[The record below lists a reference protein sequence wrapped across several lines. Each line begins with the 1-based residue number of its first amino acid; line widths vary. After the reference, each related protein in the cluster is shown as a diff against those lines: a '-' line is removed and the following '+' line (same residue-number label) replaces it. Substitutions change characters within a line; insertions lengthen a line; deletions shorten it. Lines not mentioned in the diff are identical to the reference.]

1 MTKDDTEWSESK
13 KDRAERIDQ
22 MLEYMVLKSAFKS
35 AEKGEAPKPLTQDE
49 IADFCGCDRKTIIN
63 AERSG
68 LEKLKSQ
75 LWEYDL

>member
-1 MTKDDTEWSESK
+1 LTKEDTEWFESK
-13 KDRAERIDQ
+13 NDRATRIDE
-22 MLEYMVLKSAFKS
+22 MLNYLVLKSAFKF
-35 AEKGEAPKPLTQDE
+35 AEKGESPKPMTQDE

-75 LWEYDL
+75 LWEYEL